1 MPGIH
6 IGIDLGTSTV
16 QYFVDGKG
24 VVLSESAATAS
35 DSRTGR
41 TVSVGTKAYKMTGRT
56 PQSITVH
63 HPVRD
68 GIVSDYTAVQDLLR
82 FHLQKIC
89 GNRIFKPNLVLCV
102 PTDVTG
108 LEKRV
113 LLNIAVDS
121 GAAKAYL
128 LEKPI
133 AAALGAGVDY
143 RKARGTMVVDI
154 GAGSTE
160 IAVITMGGIA
170 VNECIHIAGN
180 TFDDDIVR
188 YLRRERAITV
198 GKLTAE
204 QIKKKIG
211 CAYEREA
218 EIAMLA
224 KGKDYI
230 TGMPTLFEITSKQ
243 VFLALQEHLDQIAEA
258 ARNVLSSAPPE
269 LAGDISEQG
278 ILLTGGSALLPGI
291 ERIIERKTHVP
302 TRVAQEPEN
311 CVARGIG
318 IALKHMDV
326 LSAGGYLFKS
336 EQDIATE

>member
-1 MPGIH
+1 MPGIN

-24 VVLSESAATAS
+24 VVLSEEVATAS
-35 DSRTGR
+35 DSRTGK
-41 TVSVGTKAYKMTGRT
+41 TISVGSKAYKMIGRE
-56 PQSITVH
+56 PDSITVH
-63 HPVRD
+63 RPVRD
-68 GIVSDYTAVQDLLR
+68 GIVSDFTAVQDLLR
-82 FHLQKIC
+82 YHLQKIC

-102 PTDVTG
+102 PSDVTG

-113 LLNIAVDS
+113 LLDIATAS
-121 GAAKAYL
+121 GAAKACL
-128 LEKPI
+128 IDKPI

-143 RKARGTMVVDI
+143 RKPRGIMVVDI

-180 TFDDDIVR
+180 TFDADIER
-188 YLRRERAITV
+188 YLRRERSISIGA
-198 GKLTAE
+198 LTAE
-204 QIKKKIG
+204 QIKKKVG

-224 KGKDYI
+224 KGKDYV
-230 TGMPTLFEITSKQ
+230 TGMPTLFEITTTQ
-243 VFLALQEHLDQIAEA
+243 VYHALQEHLEQIADA
-258 ARNVLSSAPPE
+258 VLAVLSDASPE
-269 LAGDISEQG
+269 LHADIYENG

-291 ERIIERKTHVP
+291 ECVIEAKAHVP
-302 TRVAQEPEN
+302 VRVAHNPEN

-318 IALKHMDV
+318 VALKHMDV
-326 LSAGGYLFKS
+326 LMGSGYFFNAK
-336 EQDIATE
+336 DV